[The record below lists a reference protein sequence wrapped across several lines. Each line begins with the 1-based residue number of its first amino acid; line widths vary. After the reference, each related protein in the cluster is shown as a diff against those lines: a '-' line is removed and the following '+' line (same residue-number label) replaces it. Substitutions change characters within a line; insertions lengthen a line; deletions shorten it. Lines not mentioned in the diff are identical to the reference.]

1 MTKKIKIDGMMC
13 EHCRT
18 RVEKALLEVPG
29 VQVKVDLI
37 TKTAT
42 VSSDKEIDEKELRRV
57 ITNTGYTVVS
67 VE

>member
-29 VQVKVDLI
+29 VKVKVDLI